1 MAQERPEVHLRVLT
15 ADDAAWLVEVDHSGG
30 ALARRH
36 GWDVEGLAAELDAG
50 HWVSDGRF
58 GWAIVVEGEPA
69 GYALVEGLDTPDADL
84 HIRVGRAY
92 RGRGVGREVL
102 RQLADHHFA
111 SHDINRLVGRTHEQN
126 VPMQRAFNAAGF
138 RMEAR
143 YRESFLQ
150 PDGRWASEW
159 GYALTRADWEAG
171 HHRAKEVGY
180 DLHGLSFL
188 VEDTVEGRRH
198 TPPDLHFSFLQEGR
212 RVLARY
218 GGGDVVDGELAG
230 ILVNDVLV
238 FRYVHEH
245 DTEEGHRLLT
255 GHGRARLQR
264 KQDGRLEM
272 VNDWSDDEGRHGQQF
287 LVERRAT

>member
-84 HIRVGRAY
+84 HIRVGRAF

-143 YRESFLQ
+143 YRDSFVMA
-150 PDGRWASEW
+150 DGTPASEW

-171 HHRAKEVGY
+171 RHHADAYGY
-180 DLHGLSFL
+180 DLHGLTFV
-188 VEDTVEGRRH
+188 VEEVTGEGAH
-198 TPPDLHFSFLQEGR
+198 VVVGTLYKFLQEGR
-212 RVLARY
+212 RLLARY
-218 GGGDVVDGELAG
+218 RGGDITEGEFAG
-230 ILVNDVLV
+230 VLV
-238 FRYVHEH
+238 R
-245 DTEEGHRLLT
+245 DLLT
-255 GHGRARLQR
+255 YRFVHDWDGPDGHQVVTGSGRSRLQR
-264 KQDGRLEM
+264 RQDNRLELVTEWVADDGR
-272 VNDWSDDEGRHGQQF
+272 NGRQV
-287 LVERRAT
+287 LVERR